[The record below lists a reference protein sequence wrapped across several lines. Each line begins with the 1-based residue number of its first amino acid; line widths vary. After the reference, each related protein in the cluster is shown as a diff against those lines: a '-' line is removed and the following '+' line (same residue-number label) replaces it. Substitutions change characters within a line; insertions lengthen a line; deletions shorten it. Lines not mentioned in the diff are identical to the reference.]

1 MEDGDKKRLPGS
13 LRILCEA
20 APEYGVDAEQCLEG
34 TGLVVFD
41 LYDKA
46 ASVTLSQEIRAIEN
60 FIRVA
65 DDQPGLGIRIGQRY
79 RPQVFGIWG
88 YAILSSPTFRASLQ
102 VATKYANLSF
112 ILATATLVETQ
123 VSALLTFDCSGLPV
137 GIRSFVLQRH
147 LTVLSNFSMALL
159 PGFKLSRFVF
169 ETTLSS
175 KREADAIE
183 NDLGIKVKLNCP
195 HDAIVLPENFLDNPL
210 PKHDPA
216 VMEDC
221 LKQCQDVLRD
231 ESGTADS
238 WATKVKE
245 VVILDLT
252 GEPSIVTTAAK
263 LGVTERTLR
272 RRLSEE
278 ATSFRNILV
287 EARLAI
293 GHELLSTA
301 KLDVSTVAYR
311 TGYSE
316 PSSFVRAF
324 SQRYGYSPGSI
335 KFGTANSG
343 ARPKVAASR

>member
-1 MEDGDKKRLPGS
+1 MEDGHKLRLPGS
-13 LRILCEA
+13 LRILCEV
-20 APEYGVDAEQCLEG
+20 APEYGIDAEHCLEG

-41 LYDKA
+41 LYDNA
-46 ASVTLSQEIRAIEN
+46 ASVTLAQEIRAIEN
-60 FIRVA
+60 FVRA
-65 DDQPGLGIRIGQRY
+65 SDRQPGLGIRIGQRY

-112 ILATATLVETQ
+112 IIATARLVEDNDT
-123 VSALLTFDCSGLPV
+123 ALLTFDSSGLPLD
-137 GIRSFVLQRH
+137 IRSFVLQRH
-147 LTVLSNFSMALL
+147 LTVLSNFSLALL

-175 KREADAIE
+175 EQEAQAIE
-183 NDLGIKVKLNCP
+183 KDLGIKVRLNCP
-195 HDAIVLPENFLDNPL
+195 HDAIVLPDNFLDTPL
-210 PKHDPA
+210 PKHDPEVLKA
-216 VMEDC
+216 C
-221 LKQCQDVLRD
+221 LKQCQDLLGDDKDRN
-231 ESGTADS
+231 ESWTN
-238 WATKVKE
+238 KVKD
-245 VVILDLT
+245 VVMVDLA
-252 GEPSIVTTAAK
+252 GEPNIVSTAKK
-263 LGVTERTLR
+263 LSVTERTLR

-278 ATSFRNILV
+278 GTSFRNILV

-324 SQRYGYSPGSI
+324 SQHYGYSPGSV
-335 KFGTANSG
+335 KFGATKG
-343 ARPKVAASR
+343 RRASKASTGR